1 MKKLV
6 SFLLTLSVC
15 FFLTSCAGK
24 IVLKDGAYHTDF
36 NGIYITID
44 SIEGEGREQ
53 KLVTTWHNETDYP
66 VTFGL
71 WYVIEYKNGDEW
83 ENVQIVDYAIP
94 EIACMLEPSSQSS
107 MSYAT
112 EYFSF
117 MRAGTYRLRS
127 ECYVQT
133 GAESNTTVL
142 LYTEFTVV
150 K

>member
-1 MKKLV
+1 MKKFI
-6 SFLLTLSVC
+6 SFLLALSIC
-15 FFLTSCAGK
+15 FGLTACAGK
-24 IVLKDGAYHTDF
+24 IVLIEGAYYSDF
-36 NGIYITID
+36 DGIYVTID
-44 SIEGEGREQ
+44 SIEGEGKEQ

-94 EIACMLEPSSQSS
+94 EIACMLEPNSKVP

-112 EYFSF
+112 KYFSF

-133 GAESNTTVL
+133 GGESNTTAI
-142 LYTEFTVV
+142 LYTEFGVV